1 MAWSHSLEKNSAT
14 LKGSKYPP
22 MCASRLAATVRFISG
37 TQDITRLA
45 STIALVVPMNQMVD
59 LIVETLAFTLVG
71 LLLFAIAFWI
81 IVKVSPFSIRKELED
96 DQNIA
101 LGIVIASVII
111 GIALIVSAAIH
122 G

>member
-1 MAWSHSLEKNSAT
+1 MPAYLLQLLDAK
-14 LKGSKYPP
+14 
-22 MCASRLAATVRFISG
+22 
-37 TQDITRLA
+37 LA
-45 STIALVVPMNQMVD
+45 STAVFMVPMNQMVD
-59 LIVETLAFTLVG
+59 LIIETLAFTLIG
-71 LLLFAIAFWI
+71 LILFAIAFWI

>member
-1 MAWSHSLEKNSAT
+1 MPAHL
-14 LKGSKYPP
+14 LKLIDTK
-22 MCASRLAATVRFISG
+22 
-37 TQDITRLA
+37 LA

-59 LIVETLAFTLVG
+59 LIIETLAFTLIG
-71 LLLFAIAFWI
+71 LILFAIAFWI

-101 LGIVIASVII
+101 LGIVIAAVII

>member
-1 MAWSHSLEKNSAT
+1 MPAHM
-14 LKGSKYPP
+14 LKLIDTK
-22 MCASRLAATVRFISG
+22 
-37 TQDITRLA
+37 LA

-59 LIVETLAFTLVG
+59 LVVETLAFTLIG

>member
-1 MAWSHSLEKNSAT
+1 MPAYL
-14 LKGSKYPP
+14 LK
-22 MCASRLAATVRFISG
+22 LI
-37 TQDITRLA
+37 DIRLA
-45 STIALVVPMNQMVD
+45 STIALVVPMNQVMD
-59 LIVETLAFTLVG
+59 LVLETLVFTLIG

-81 IVKVSPFSIRKELED
+81 IVKVSPFSIRKEIEE

-111 GIALIVSAAIH
+111 GIAMIVSAAVH

>member
-1 MAWSHSLEKNSAT
+1 MPVHL
-14 LKGSKYPP
+14 LKLLDAK
-22 MCASRLAATVRFISG
+22 
-37 TQDITRLA
+37 LA
-45 STIALVVPMNQMVD
+45 STAVFVVPMNQMAD
-59 LIVETLAFTLVG
+59 LIIETLAFTLIG
-71 LLLFAIAFWI
+71 LILFAIAFWI

>member
-1 MAWSHSLEKNSAT
+1 MPAHL
-14 LKGSKYPP
+14 LKLLDTK
-22 MCASRLAATVRFISG
+22 
-37 TQDITRLA
+37 LA
-45 STIALVVPMNQMVD
+45 STAALMVPMNQMID

-71 LLLFAIAFWI
+71 LILFALAFWI

-101 LGIVIASVII
+101 LGIVIAAVII